1 MVSANQTALNLLL
14 SDADWLV
21 HRYDDSRDA
30 FQFRQVSWPSR
41 AEVPFLSD
49 DSLAQIGEAQ
59 SVAAH
64 DIGLSQISQAP
75 LHFIFHSAFCAST
88 LLAKALSDGGFS
100 TLSEPQ
106 VLNDLI
112 GAVRR
117 GQSGPDVARRL
128 DQSLA
133 LLARP
138 MAGTDAVVVKP
149 SNLVNHLARAML
161 TLRPES
167 RTILLY
173 APLPLFLTSVARKGL
188 WCRLWVRELLEYQID
203 LGMIAFGF
211 TAKDYL
217 RMSDLQV
224 AALGWLVQHQLFQSL
239 RSGPM
244 AKRVLMIDSE
254 RLTLHPEEVLP
265 RLCQHLAPNI
275 DGARIEAVLKS
286 RALTQHSKFGHAFS
300 PQERLLEQQ
309 QAKNAHADE
318 IEKVTLWA
326 HEVARSAGVNLT
338 S

>member
-1 MVSANQTALNLLL
+1 MPADQTALNLLL

-21 HRYDDSRDA
+21 HRYDDTQDA
-30 FQFRQVSWPSR
+30 FQFRQVSWLRR
-41 AEVPFLSD
+41 AEIPFLSD
-49 DSLAQIGEAQ
+49 ERLAQVGEARSLAADDI
-59 SVAAH
+59 AH
-64 DIGLSQISQAP
+64 SQISQSP

-88 LLAKALSDGGFS
+88 LLTKALSDGGVS

-167 RTILLY
+167 RAILLY
-173 APLPLFLTSVARKGL
+173 APLPIFLTSVARKGL

-203 LGMIAFGF
+203 LGMMNFGF

-224 AALGWLVQHQLFQSL
+224 AALGWLAQHQVFQSL
-239 RSGPM
+239 RSGSL
-244 AKRVLMIDSE
+244 AARVLLIDSE
-254 RLTLHPEEVLP
+254 RLTQHPQEVLP
-265 RLCQHLAPNI
+265 RLCQHLALNL
-275 DGARIEAVLKS
+275 DGARIKGVLNS
-286 RALTQHSKFGHAFS
+286 PALTQHSKFGHDFS
-300 PQERLLEQQ
+300 LQDRLQEQQ
-309 QAKNAHADE
+309 QAQRAHADE

-326 HEVARSAGVNLT
+326 HEVARAAGVDVT
-338 S
+338 P

>member
-1 MVSANQTALNLLL
+1 MPADQTALNLLL
-14 SDADWLV
+14 TDTDWLV
-21 HRYDDSRDA
+21 HRYDDRQDA
-30 FQFRQVSWPSR
+30 FQFRQVPWPRR
-41 AEVPFLSD
+41 AEIPFLSNENLAQVGEAR
-49 DSLAQIGEAQ
+49 SLAAD
-59 SVAAH
+59 
-64 DIGLSQISQAP
+64 DIGLSQISQSP

-88 LLAKALSDGGFS
+88 LLTKVLSDGGLS

-112 GAVRR
+112 GALRR

-161 TLRPES
+161 TLRPKS
-167 RTILLY
+167 RAILLY
-173 APLPLFLTSVARKGL
+173 APLPIFLTSVARKGL

-203 LGMIAFGF
+203 LGMMHFGF

-224 AALGWLVQHQLFQSL
+224 AALGWLVQHQSFQSL
-239 RSGPM
+239 GRGPM
-244 AKRVLMIDSE
+244 AEQVLMIDSE
-254 RLTLHPEEVLP
+254 RLTQHPEQVLP
-265 RLCQHLAPNI
+265 KLCQHLAPQM
-275 DGARIEAVLKS
+275 DQSRIEAILKS
-286 RALTQHSKFGHAFS
+286 SALTQHSKFGYAFT
-300 PQERLLEQQ
+300 PQERLQEQQ
-309 QAKNAHADE
+309 QAQKAHADE
-318 IEKVTLWA
+318 IDKVTLWA
-326 HEVARSAGVNLT
+326 QELARSAGVTLP

>member
-1 MVSANQTALNLLL
+1 MPADQTALNLLL

-21 HRYDDSRDA
+21 HRYDDTQDA
-30 FQFRQVSWPSR
+30 FQFRHVPWPRR
-41 AEVPFLSD
+41 AEIPFLSD
-49 DSLAQIGEAQ
+49 EGLAQIGETRSLSAD
-59 SVAAH
+59 
-64 DIGLSQISQAP
+64 DIGLSQISQSP

-88 LLAKALSDGGFS
+88 LLTKALSDGGVS

-138 MAGTDAVVVKP
+138 MVGTDAVVVKP

-167 RTILLY
+167 RAILLY
-173 APLPLFLTSVARKGL
+173 APLPIFLTSVARKGL

-203 LGMIAFGF
+203 LGMIHFGF

-224 AALGWLVQHQLFQSL
+224 AALGWLAQHQLFQSL
-239 RSGPM
+239 RSGPL
-244 AKRVLMIDSE
+244 AARVLMIDSE
-254 RLTLHPEEVLP
+254 RLTQHPQEVLP
-265 RLCQHLAPNI
+265 RLCQHLALNL
-275 DGARIEAVLKS
+275 DGARIKGVLKS
-286 RALTQHSKFGHAFS
+286 PALTQHSKFGHDFS
-300 PQERLLEQQ
+300 PQDRLQEQQ
-309 QAKNAHADE
+309 QAQRSHADE

-326 HEVARSAGVNLT
+326 HEVARAAGVDVT
-338 S
+338 P

>member
-1 MVSANQTALNLLL
+1 MPADQTALNLLL

-21 HRYDDSRDA
+21 HRYDDSKDA
-30 FQFRQVSWPSR
+30 FQFRQVSWPRR
-41 AEVPFLSD
+41 AETPFLSD
-49 DSLAQIGEAQ
+49 ENLAQVGEARPLAADDIALAQISQ
-59 SVAAH
+59 S
-64 DIGLSQISQAP
+64 P

-88 LLAKALSDGGFS
+88 LLTKALSDGGVS

-128 DQSLA
+128 DQGLA

-167 RTILLY
+167 RAILLY
-173 APLPLFLTSVARKGL
+173 APLPIFLTSVARKGL
-188 WCRLWVRELLEYQID
+188 WCRLWVRELLEYQLD
-203 LGMIAFGF
+203 LGMINFGF
-211 TAKDYL
+211 TTKDYL

-239 RSGPM
+239 RSGPL
-244 AKRVLMIDSE
+244 AARVLMIDSE
-254 RLTLHPEEVLP
+254 RLTQHPEEVLP
-265 RLCQHLAPNI
+265 RLCQHLVPNMG
-275 DGARIEAVLKS
+275 GARIEAVLKS
-286 RALTQHSKFGHAFS
+286 RALTHQ
-300 PQERLLEQQ
+300 
-309 QAKNAHADE
+309 
-318 IEKVTLWA
+318 
-326 HEVARSAGVNLT
+326 
-338 S
+338 

>member
-1 MVSANQTALNLLL
+1 MPADQTALNLLL

-21 HRYDDSRDA
+21 HRYDDTQDA
-30 FQFRQVSWPSR
+30 FQFRQVSWPRR
-41 AEVPFLSD
+41 AETPFLSD
-49 DSLAQIGEAQ
+49 ENLAQVGEARSLAADDIALAQISQ
-59 SVAAH
+59 S
-64 DIGLSQISQAP
+64 P

-88 LLAKALSDGGFS
+88 LLTKALSDGGVS

-128 DQSLA
+128 DQGLA

-138 MAGTDAVVVKP
+138 MTGTDAVVVKP
-149 SNLVNHLARAML
+149 SNLVNHLARAIL

-167 RTILLY
+167 RAILLY
-173 APLPLFLTSVARKGL
+173 APLPIFLTSVARKGL

-203 LGMIAFGF
+203 LGMINFGF

-239 RSGPM
+239 KSGPL
-244 AKRVLMIDSE
+244 AARVLMIDSE
-254 RLTLHPEEVLP
+254 RLTQHPEEVLP
-265 RLCQHLAPNI
+265 RLCQHLVPNM
-275 DGARIEAVLKS
+275 DGMRIEAVLKS
-286 RALTQHSKFGHAFS
+286 RALTQHSKFGHDFS
-300 PQERLLEQQ
+300 PQERLLEQE
-309 QAKNAHADE
+309 QAQSAHADE

-326 HEVARSAGVNLT
+326 HEVARAAGVDLT